1 MSKKIEF
8 KVGLFVVVT
17 SILIIGC
24 VIYLAYSKGYFTREY
39 TYTLSS
45 KTGEDLTEG
54 MPVLFSGY
62 KIGRVETL
70 ELNDR
75 GMLLIKIRIPEQ
87 HAKWIRSNSTFS
99 LYRPLIGSSR
109 LIVATESLNS
119 PELSPKTITEIVVV
133 NDINETIKKVQPI
146 LEKVDKVVTNVE
158 HITANL
164 TDPQGNVNKILSH
177 SEKLTG
183 NLAKKDTLLEMTV
196 GSKESVQ
203 SVNESLI
210 KIKDILLK
218 TEDQIYGNDGVLP
231 LVRKILKDIIVKLEK
246 IDIALDNV
254 VKISADTADSTKD
267 LKLLRA
273 EIDSTVNSIGKLI
286 NEIDKKIPFK
296 KEPEVIKLP

>member
-17 SILIIGC
+17 SILIIAC
-24 VIYLAYSKGYFTREY
+24 IIYLAYSKGFFTREY
-39 TYTLSS
+39 IYTLSS

-70 ELNDR
+70 ELNDQ
-75 GMLLIKIRIPEQ
+75 GILLIKIRIPEQ

-109 LIVATESLNS
+109 LIVTTENLNS
-119 PELSPKTITEIVVV
+119 PELSPKTIPEIVVV
-133 NDINETIKKVQPI
+133 NDINETIKKIQPI

-158 HITANL
+158 NITANL
-164 TDPQGNVNKILSH
+164 ADPQGNINKILSH

-183 NLAKKDTLLEMTV
+183 NLAKKDTLLEMAV

-203 SVNESLI
+203 SVNDSLK
-210 KIKDILLK
+210 KIRDILAK
-218 TEDQIYGNDGVLP
+218 TDEQVYGSDGMLTI
-231 LVRKILKDIIVKLEK
+231 VRNILKDILMKLGKLDEA
-246 IDIALDNV
+246 IDNV

-267 LKLLRA
+267 LKLLRT
-273 EIDSTVNSIGKLI
+273 EIDTTVNSIGKMV
-286 NEIDKKIPFK
+286 NEIDKIIPFK
-296 KEPEVIKLP
+296 KEPESINLP